1 MSSTEQQVRAERERR
16 EKEREQRDALAV
28 DQSKGDRRDQDGL
41 DQRRVQKLEAA
52 LASGDPRELRRA
64 GGTGSL
70 EYAEASKR
78 VASRAQAAARGREVA
93 QEMANGEQTGQRP
106 GQQQSQPARPA
117 QQRESLREQTV
128 RRQQELAAQR
138 ARDRDRGLGR

>member
-1 MSSTEQQVRAERERR
+1 MSSTEQQDRAERDRERR
-16 EKEREQRDALAV
+16 EKEREQHDALAV
-28 DQSKGDRRDQDGL
+28 DTARADRRDQDGL
-41 DQRRVQKLEAA
+41 DQRRVAKFEAA

-64 GGTGSL
+64 GGTGSP

-93 QEMANGEQTGQRP
+93 QEMSGNGQQG
-106 GQQQSQPARPA
+106 QQSQAARPA

-138 ARDRDRGLGR
+138 ARDRGLGR

>member
-1 MSSTEQQVRAERERR
+1 M
-16 EKEREQRDALAV
+16 
-28 DQSKGDRRDQDGL
+28 
-41 DQRRVQKLEAA
+41 EAA

-64 GGTGSL
+64 GGTGSP

-93 QEMANGEQTGQRP
+93 QEMANGDQAEQRP
-106 GQQQSQPARPA
+106 GQQGQQQARPA